1 MKVQTLDESVVREIG
16 HAFGYYDD
24 GKEPG
29 FVSAF
34 SSRDGAAEQICGYV
48 RMTLKAGMLYTTSE
62 RGEGYIA
69 FLRPG
74 DRFPPGAVFPL
85 LGSVFRSLSL
95 REMGRMVKYMGRGG
109 PGLHDRMKKEKKP
122 HIFVGM
128 VCVRETYQ
136 GQGYMRRVMDLAF
149 AEGDRLGVPVL
160 LETDARS
167 KCDKYIHLGME
178 LAEVRD
184 AGPLGKL
191 YDMVRWPA
199 SAGKGERR
207 TG

>member
-1 MKVQTLDESVVREIG
+1 MKVQTLDESVAREIG

-48 RMTLKAGMLYTTSE
+48 RMTLKAEMLYTTSE

-74 DRFPPGAVFPL
+74 DRFP
-85 LGSVFRSLSL
+85 
-95 REMGRMVKYMGRGG
+95 

-136 GQGYMRRVMDLAF
+136 GQGYMRRGMDLAF

-160 LETDARS
+160 LETDDRS

-191 YDMVRWPA
+191 YDMVRWLA
-199 SAGKGERR
+199 SADKGERR

>member
-1 MKVQTLDESVVREIG
+1 MKVQTLDESIVREIG

-29 FVSAF
+29 FISAF
-34 SSRDGAAEQICGYV
+34 SSRDAVEEYICGYV
-48 RMTLKAGMLYTTSE
+48 RMSLKAGMLYTTSE
-62 RGEGYIA
+62 RGEGYAA

-74 DRFPPGAVFPL
+74 DRFPLGAMFPL
-85 LGSVFRSLSL
+85 LGSVLRSLSL
-95 REMGRMVKYMGRGG
+95 KEMARMVKYMGGGG

-128 VCVRETYQ
+128 VCVREKYQ
-136 GQGYMRRVMDLAF
+136 GQGYMRKVMDLAF
-149 AEGDRLGVPVL
+149 SEGDRLGVPVV

-178 LAEVRD
+178 LAGVRD
-184 AGPLGKL
+184 VGPLGKL

-199 SAGKGERR
+199 SGTKAP
-207 TG
+207 

>member
-1 MKVQTLDESVVREIG
+1 
-16 HAFGYYDD
+16 
-24 GKEPG
+24 
-29 FVSAF
+29 
-34 SSRDGAAEQICGYV
+34 
-48 RMTLKAGMLYTTSE
+48 MTLKAEMLYTTSE
-62 RGEGYIA
+62 RWEGYIA

-74 DRFPPGAVFPL
+74 
-85 LGSVFRSLSL
+85 
-95 REMGRMVKYMGRGG
+95 GRGG

-199 SAGKGERR
+199 SADKGERDEVLF
-207 TG
+207 

>member
-1 MKVQTLDESVVREIG
+1 
-16 HAFGYYDD
+16 
-24 GKEPG
+24 
-29 FVSAF
+29 
-34 SSRDGAAEQICGYV
+34 
-48 RMTLKAGMLYTTSE
+48 
-62 RGEGYIA
+62 
-69 FLRPG
+69 
-74 DRFPPGAVFPL
+74 
-85 LGSVFRSLSL
+85 
-95 REMGRMVKYMGRGG
+95 MVKYMGRGG

-167 KCDKYIHLGME
+167 KCDQYIHLGME

-184 AGPLGKL
+184 AGTLGKL

-199 SAGKGERR
+199 SADKGERR